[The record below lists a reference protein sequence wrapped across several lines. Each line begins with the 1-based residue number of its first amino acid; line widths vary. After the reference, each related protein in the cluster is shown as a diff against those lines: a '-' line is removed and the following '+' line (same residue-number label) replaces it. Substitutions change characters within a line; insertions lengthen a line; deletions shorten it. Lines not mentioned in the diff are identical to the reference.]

1 MLSGRQVLLI
11 EDNDRLAEL
20 YETHLSDE
28 NAVVHRTSNG
38 TTGLALANQ
47 LQPSVILLDIQLP
60 DIDGFEVLRRLKRA
74 GNLNPIVVITSHGS
88 VNWAV
93 EAMRLGAYD
102 FLVKPFDSQRL
113 LVTVKNVIE
122 HHELAEIVQSVTRPI
137 TDGFHEF
144 VGNSSP
150 MQTVYRTIVAAAA
163 SKASVFVT
171 GESGTGKELCAHAI
185 HAESPRRKEPFIP
198 LNCGA
203 IPREL
208 MEAEIFGHRK
218 GAFTGAITDRAGAAD
233 LANGGTLFLD
243 EIGEMDMDL
252 QTKLLRFIQT
262 GTYTRIGESVE
273 RQGNVRFVCAT
284 NREPLQAIQQGHLRE
299 DLFYRLNVIPIRM
312 PPLRDRVEDIE
323 PISMRFLNH
332 FSEEEGKRFTRFDDA
347 ALRRMQDYHWP
358 GNVRELQN
366 IVRNVVV
373 LNEGEVVTGPMI
385 AAALNTC
392 LTQSIP
398 GTNGAARTGLVQDN
412 DAPAARDRAIR
423 PLYQVERDAIEAAID
438 RCGGNIPQAAVALG
452 VAPSTLYRKIQSW
465 KDVS

>member
-1 MLSGRQVLLI
+1 MLVGREILLI
-11 EDNDRLAEL
+11 EDNDRLAAL

-28 NAVVHRTSNG
+28 EAVVHRTSNG
-38 TTGLALANQ
+38 MTGLAMANK
-47 LQPSVILLDIQLP
+47 LIPSVILLDIQLP

-74 GNLNPIVVITSHGS
+74 GNLCPVVVITSHGS

-102 FLVKPFDSQRL
+102 FLVKPFDGQRL
-113 LVTVKNVIE
+113 LVTVKNAIE
-122 HHELAEIVQSVTRPI
+122 HHELEEIVQSVTRPI
-137 TDGFHEF
+137 PDEFHDF

-163 SKASVFVT
+163 SKASVFIT

-185 HAESPRRKEPFIP
+185 HEESPRRREPFIP

-218 GAFTGAITDRAGAAD
+218 GAFTGAIMDRIGAAE

-243 EIGEMDMDL
+243 EIGEMDKDL

-262 GTYTRIGESVE
+262 GTYTRIGESTE

-284 NREPLQAIQQGHLRE
+284 NREPIQAIQDGHLRE

-312 PPLRDRVEDIE
+312 PPLRDRIEDIE
-323 PISMRFLNH
+323 PISMRFLGH
-332 FSEEEGKRFTRFDDA
+332 FSEEESKRFKRFDADA
-347 ALRRMQDYHWP
+347 LKMMQDYIWP

-366 IVRNVVV
+366 VVRNVVV
-373 LNEGEVVTGPMI
+373 LNEGDVVTGPMI
-385 AAALNTC
+385 SAALN
-392 LTQSIP
+392 P
-398 GTNGAARTGLVQDN
+398 GFAKRPYSYGRLVASAEQDN
-412 DAPAARDRAIR
+412 DFPGKQPDGAIR
-423 PLYQVERDAIEAAID
+423 PLSLVERDAIEAAID
-438 RCGGNIPQAAVALG
+438 QCDGNIPQAASALG

-465 KDVS
+465 RDAS